1 MADYAKCSAAG
12 CNKPVHAKGLCSTH
26 YKFVLRRNESKYF
39 KETMAAYTEHAMQ
52 KLADNP
58 DELGIEQGFF
68 FNELAKAALEV
79 LKRNNPIDLK
89 TWIEENIT
97 LPPGNGFRNRNKMDF
112 EMFPHMKYIL
122 NLADNPDC
130 KRIVLCF
137 AAQSGKTDT
146 IISIAAYLTGYRCRR
161 GLYVLPTS
169 RMFDKVRD
177 SRIKPL
183 LASSNV
189 GFKELKNLSM
199 FIFENGNFFP
209 LALMSSPATMAE
221 QTGTSW
227 VILDELDECNQKN
240 KGDPV
245 SLAEKR
251 MQTSLR
257 RLTIIA
263 CTPKRLETGYTYYH
277 YNRCKRFV
285 EEIQCP
291 LCNGW
296 FVPDFYKHFRWPQN
310 ANRNDIEIDMLAW
323 IECPFCNGRITDSMH
338 FEIVTK
344 RKRWK
349 DLDPELPIAE
359 CGFRLPIFL
368 TLNKNISATAAEYV
382 RALTDNMAMED
393 FNNSWLARPVEKEIR
408 SGGDIDFAPLKGNW
422 LCAHCEIP
430 DDVFCTT
437 AGVDVGGK
445 EIWLVLL
452 GWGKEGRKF
461 VIRSE
466 KIERGRGS
474 GSFAAAMAV
483 AMDKC
488 NPASYKAKGRR
499 IKFYGGF
506 IDSGDGN
513 DTPFIYEFCRCR
525 GGEWLP
531 TKGSANRDKLF
542 WVSEA
547 DPRRQYRGKYNGLPL
562 IVISTEEA
570 QNTLHVHLQTSPKE
584 PNSFL
589 FAEDAPEM
597 LYEHIR
603 NQKQERNKNGLLR
616 WGKDGDKPDHLRD
629 ALFSAMVAG
638 YYHEVNNL
646 VFSRPVAP
654 QPPNQFTFR
663 KAGNI
668 YGG

>member
-1 MADYAKCSAAG
+1 MTDYAKCAVAS
-12 CNKPVHAKGLCSTH
+12 CNKPVHAKGFCGTH
-26 YKFVLRRNESKYF
+26 YKFFLRRKESEYY
-39 KETMAAYTEHAMQ
+39 KEAMSVYIPQ
-52 KLADNP
+52 KFANNP
-58 DELGIEQGFF
+58 DELGVKRGFF
-68 FNELAKAALEV
+68 SDELAKAVLEV

-97 LPPGNGFRNRNKMDF
+97 LPPGNGFRNHPKMDF
-112 EMFPHMKYIL
+112 EMFPHMKQIL
-122 NLADNPDC
+122 KLVDNPDC

-146 IISIAAYLTGYRCRR
+146 IISIAAYLTSYRNRR
-161 GLYVLPTS
+161 GLYALPTS
-169 RMFDKVRD
+169 KMVDKVRD

-183 LASSNV
+183 LSSSKV
-189 GFKELKNLSM
+189 GFKEIKNLSM
-199 FIFENGNFFP
+199 PVFDNGNFFA

-251 MQTSLR
+251 MQTSSK

-263 CTPKRLETGYTYYH
+263 CTPKRVETGYTYYH

-291 LCNGW
+291 FCNGW

-310 ANRNDIEIDMLAW
+310 ANCNDIEIDMFAW
-323 IECPFCNGRITDSMH
+323 IECPLCGSRITDSMH
-338 FEIVTK
+338 FEIVTE

-349 DLDPELPIAE
+349 DLDPELSIAE

-368 TLNKNISATAAEYV
+368 TPNKNISATAAEYV
-382 RALTDNMAMED
+382 RALTDPMAMED
-393 FNNSWLARPVEKEIR
+393 FNNSWLARPVEKDIR
-408 SGGDIDFAPLKGNW
+408 SGDDIDFAPLKGNW
-422 LCAHCEIP
+422 FCARCEIP
-430 DDVFCTT
+430 EDVFCTT
-437 AGVDVGGK
+437 AGVDVGAK

-452 GWGKEGRKF
+452 GWGQEGRKF

-474 GSFAAAMAV
+474 GGFAAAMAV
-483 AMDKC
+483 AMEKC

-499 IKFYGGF
+499 VKFYGGF

-513 DTPFIYEFCRCR
+513 DTPFIYEFCRLH

-531 TKGSANRDKLF
+531 AKGSGTLKKLF

-547 DPRRQYRGKYNGLPL
+547 DPRKEYRGKYKGLPL
-562 IVISTEEA
+562 IITSTEEA
-570 QNTLHVHLQTSPKE
+570 QNMLHVQLQTSPKE

-603 NQKQERNKNGLLR
+603 NQKQELNRRGQLR
-616 WGKDGDKPDHLRD
+616 WGKDGSKPDHLRD
-629 ALFSAMVAG
+629 SLLNAMIAG
-638 YYHEVNNL
+638 HYHEVHNL
-646 VFSRPVAP
+646 VFSRPPAAP
-654 QPPNQFTFR
+654 QTSNQFAFR

-668 YGG
+668 YGN